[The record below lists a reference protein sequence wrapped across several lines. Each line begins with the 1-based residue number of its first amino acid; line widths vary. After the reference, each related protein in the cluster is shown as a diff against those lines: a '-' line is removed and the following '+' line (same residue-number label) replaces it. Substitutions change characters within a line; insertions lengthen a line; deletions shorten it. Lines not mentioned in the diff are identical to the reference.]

1 MKLEKLK
8 KNNSNYPSTLRH
20 SLGYLPTILLK
31 EIIED
36 KILDKKDLEKE
47 VKFPK
52 SFSFQTTCL
61 YIDISHFFEKKYNE
75 KNKED
80 NINNEINDN
89 NNNRKKKSKKTQS
102 NDLDEIISP
111 EFYYFCIN
119 RYYEKLISIITNHG
133 GDVLFQGN
141 GIYAI
146 WPPEKKESDS
156 NISNADIN
164 FDENIKSEKKLMLCL
179 KAIQCAVE
187 IKKNSIMEIKQGC
200 TFISTIGCSIG
211 ECKFIIFQGMNLKY
225 DYIVLGDALKN
236 SCDCCQKDETGGQ
249 IIIGAKLINI
259 VNEYYK
265 LKEFYVD
272 GIKYCSVLEPKNRE
286 SQIKNNKATVNLIK
300 NNFSL
305 EQIALN
311 NQKISKFNHEVIFNL
326 FQRNIFDEK
335 WLKEIKNV
343 TLLFLRMKMNQRDLD
358 DPNKLQELF
367 ILIQEIVLKNGG
379 SIHKLAFDHKGI
391 LIIICFGLSSISSGH
406 NEIKGVLS
414 SIELNNKLK
423 QANVYPFI
431 GIASGDLFCGLC
443 GTIGNRRE
451 YSVLGS
457 AFLNAITTVEK
468 AEIMYGDKKSG
479 NDNILMDEN
488 TMLMVDSKIPCKF
501 WKKIT
506 SYLGFELNL
515 FVPIKL
521 STIIHTHSEE
531 NLFPLIGSHLISVDT
546 DAEYEINEDFKK
558 EDYIIF
564 FEENILK
571 ELVATLNDYA
581 EKKSKTKIISISGP
595 VGCGKTMLL
604 QKSLKTFF
612 QMNPKL
618 REILCNSNYG
628 DDVPFV
634 FSSNLIFT
642 IGNDILLENEIKEY
656 RGLQLVLK
664 DIFNILYGDD
674 FYRKDTIN
682 LINKNDCGKYVEIFQ
697 KIFGIPE
704 LINYVDDIEE
714 LKQES
719 SFHKHML
726 INVNSFIYD
735 LFNKYK
741 QFLLSIY
748 KEKLSQYNLD
758 IPLIIIIEDFSLC
771 DECTQEFIY
780 YYLKQEHNPFLIIT
794 AYSFNLFPC
803 YNFLTKREKDL
814 FYDYENESIVKKF
827 KLNPYH
833 TEEKIANFCILLLN
847 ELRGVKLVS
856 VSPSLVKFLLNK
868 TFKGIPQFIQQLVL
882 NLYDNGFLIATKN
895 QNREL
900 IEDGRFKK
908 MIFYNDFTELNIPD
922 IIQKKV
928 GEIIDNHLDKLEIYI
943 LKIAAII
950 GDIFDLTKLKQAI
963 RIDNSANASM
973 SIFKDNFDYLLYEKL
988 YILESKNIIEVMY
1001 DLDIKNKYVVC
1012 KFSVPFLR
1020 EILYQRTPSEYRNQM
1035 HYVIGKLV
1043 KVSVMSK
1050 SHQKLRYMS
1059 DFMELGILEKH
1070 LKYSQVSI
1078 HDNFLNG
1085 KLSTTQLNNDNY
1097 LNINNLKT
1105 LIIRQICAKI
1115 KSIKINDDKNN
1126 MIKAGYIYKKSDGK
1140 LTWENRYFV
1149 LTTNR
1154 VLYFYNEI
1162 DYKERNK
1169 SPLGVFYLQNLF
1181 NVKLLTDGSVG
1192 GKKNI
1197 ISLIVNEWF
1206 KKGEVMKSRIY
1217 YLSVEDREESYKWA
1231 ITFNILKIKAFYENY
1246 CFSFGYVNFPLYSTN
1261 KNEFTFKQKKIKIKL
1276 PKKSLFK
1283 EIFQGRQIIKRMSIF
1298 SPYLSLGRVENRL
1311 SADEFENFLI
1321 KQIFIYAK
1329 YLIKHSIAIFMGNI
1343 QIGLSKET
1351 HEYEDSKIF
1360 FKFADHYDFVNPFF
1374 LKNKIYKEERDSK
1387 NVRRATEVLALKY
1400 KEEKNNNNIYSS
1412 NTNDYTEK
1420 QLNYFNKYYK
1430 NHFFHQ
1436 EKIKFIKKKNFKNL
1450 QDVQIT
1456 KLVSNGH
1463 ITKEP
1468 QPEYLFFR
1476 NTEEPQVDK
1485 EDYLKYIEYTD
1496 NDGRLK
1502 EQYRRMD
1509 SGSVS
1514 KDSNSSITKHRKTKI
1529 EFMINKRESMFMN
1542 TNSESTNSDQN
1553 APIFDFLNKKN
1564 SERKKKLLYTELR
1577 GSKAN
1582 AISDISSSGIGSS
1595 EEDKKGNSDNDTNKI
1610 LLSDIIKSESNE
1622 SGSQDEN
1629 NDKNGKKSKN
1639 KKKKK
1644 NHKDKS
1650 RNKAKSKKK
1659 SKSDNQSNKKN
1670 IQNKRKVLKSS
1681 LKKRNII
1688 NNKEKDKEVEKEI
1701 EKEKKNII
1709 GSKDNNKKE
1718 DKKEKNINLNIKKI
1732 ESKKF
1737 ENESNESIESNKNL
1751 FGSLSLGIKSN
1762 NNEEIKY
1769 LSDTNKN
1776 ISIDNRNTT
1785 LNKSDNSQDNRESGK
1800 FGASQNN
1807 FKELLKKQI
1816 EGQKTIQKPN
1826 IVEPNIVQP
1835 NIVRRAT
1842 RTKNVVEKESS
1853 IVKSILISEEKSNIE
1868 EIISKK
1874 SSSGHFLFTLNG
1886 ENKSEKSEGKNSINK
1901 KQIFGVKEDK
1911 KGKKNLIDKVDDKV
1925 EKKSLFGMKEE
1936 KNDKRG
1942 KIEQIIAI
1950 HEIISSSSQKK
1961 EPNTLI
1967 SNNLNKENSSNTISS
1982 IDNNIESVKNMNGSN
1997 YHSIN
2002 KLLLDIGSRRN
2013 RRRKSNITNSFY
2025 KNKSIYT
2032 IGDMVSYSSIQSNI
2046 LFNNNQDTYYHR
2058 RNSNLNLQI
2067 LRCNSTKNVSNKNNI
2082 NLLNNNLKII
2092 NDEKSNNNSTQ
2103 NSGGDS
2109 LSLINKLKNL
2119 NLSLENERANLN
2131 LLKNIKISKKKLNN
2145 INNDKIGNNKGNN
2158 NSIFSKTPKVGR
2170 IQSRNFDKKKK
2181 YKSKVSSYDVNSA
2194 STKSTVGTF
2203 NYPDVFYISGENNLH
2218 KKIHVSSLFS
2228 KLKAIQNNNIYE

>member
-1 MKLEKLK
+1 MKLERLK

-36 KILDKKDLEKE
+36 KILDKKELEKE

-61 YIDISHFFEKKYNE
+61 YIDISHFFENNYDKT
-75 KNKED
+75 NKEE
-80 NINNEINDN
+80 NVNNDNDN
-89 NNNRKKKSKKTQS
+89 NNNNNKKKNSKKTKLD
-102 NDLDEIISP
+102 DLDEIISP

-133 GDVLFQGN
+133 GDVIFQGN

-146 WPPEKKESDS
+146 WPPDKKESDS
-156 NISNADIN
+156 NISNTDMN
-164 FDENIKSEKKLMLCL
+164 FDENINSEKKLMLCL
-179 KAIQCAVE
+179 KAIQCAME

-225 DYIVLGDALKN
+225 DYIVLGDALKG
-236 SCDCCQKDETGGQ
+236 SCDCCQKDEIGGQ
-249 IIIGAKLINI
+249 IIIGTKLINI
-259 VNEYYK
+259 VSEYFK
-265 LKEFYVD
+265 LKEFYID
-272 GIKYCSVLEPKNRE
+272 GIKYCSVLEPKSKE

-311 NQKISKFNHEVIFNL
+311 NHKISKFNHEIIFNL

-343 TLLFLRMKMNQRDLD
+343 TLLFLRMKMNQKDLD

-367 ILIQEIVLKNGG
+367 ILMQEIVLKNGG

-391 LIIICFGLSSISSGH
+391 LIIICFGLTNISSGC
-406 NEIKGVLS
+406 NEIKGVLT
-414 SIELNNKLK
+414 SIELNHKLK

-431 GIASGDLFCGLC
+431 GITSGDLFCGLC
-443 GTIGNRRE
+443 GTVGNRRE

-479 NDNILMDEN
+479 NDNILMDET
-488 TMLMVDSKIPCKF
+488 TMIMVDSKIPCKF

-506 SYLGFELNL
+506 SDLGFELNL
-515 FVPIKL
+515 FVPVKI
-521 STIIHTHSEE
+521 STVVHTHSED
-531 NLFPLIGSHLISVDT
+531 NLFPLIGNHLISVDN
-546 DAEYEINEDFKK
+546 DAEYKINEDFKK
-558 EDYIIF
+558 EDYIIY

-571 ELVATLNDYA
+571 ELVETLNDYV
-581 EKKSKTKIISISGP
+581 EQKSKAKIISIYGP
-595 VGCGKTMLL
+595 AGCGKTMLL

-642 IGNDILLENEIKEY
+642 IGNNILLENEIKEY
-656 RGLQLVLK
+656 RALQLVLK

-697 KIFGIPE
+697 KIFEIPE
-704 LINYVDDIEE
+704 LINNVDDIED
-714 LKQES
+714 LRQES
-719 SFHKHML
+719 SFHRHLL
-726 INVNSFIYD
+726 ININSFIYD
-735 LFNKYK
+735 LFNQYK
-741 QFLLSIY
+741 QFLSSIY

-758 IPLIIIIEDFSLC
+758 IPLIIIIEDFNLC
-771 DECTQEFIY
+771 DECTQDFIF
-780 YYLKQEHNPFLIIT
+780 YYLKQENNPFLIIT

-803 YNFLTKREKDL
+803 YNFLTKREKDV

-827 KLNPYH
+827 KLNPFE
-833 TEEKIANFCILLLN
+833 TEEKISNFCISLLN
-847 ELRGVKLVS
+847 ELRGVKIVS

-882 NLYDNGFLIATKN
+882 NLYDNGFLILTKT
-895 QNREL
+895 QNKEL
-900 IEDGRFKK
+900 IEDERFKK

-928 GEIIDNHLDKLEIYI
+928 GEIIDNYLDKIEVYI

-973 SIFKDNFDYLLYEKL
+973 SIFKDNCDYFLYEKL
-988 YILESKNIIEVMY
+988 YILESKNIIEIMY

-1012 KFSVPFLR
+1012 KFSIPFLR
-1020 EILYQRTPSEYRNQM
+1020 ETLYQRTPSEYRNQM

-1059 DFMELGILEKH
+1059 DIMELGILEKH

-1197 ISLIVNEWF
+1197 IALIVNEWF
-1206 KKGEVMKSRIY
+1206 KKGEVMKSRTY

-1276 PKKSLFK
+1276 PKKNVFQD
-1283 EIFQGRQIIKRMSIF
+1283 IFQGRQIMKRMSIF

-1311 SADEFENFLI
+1311 STVEYENYVI
-1321 KQIFIYAK
+1321 KQILIYLK
-1329 YLIKHSIAIFMGNI
+1329 FLIKHSFAIFIGNI

-1351 HEYEDSKIF
+1351 HEYEDSKLF

-1374 LKNKIYKEERDSK
+1374 LKSKIYKEDRDSK
-1387 NVRRATEVLALKY
+1387 NVRRAVDVLTVKY
-1400 KEEKNNNNIYSS
+1400 KEEKNNNNLYSS
-1412 NTNDYTEK
+1412 NKNDYTEK

-1436 EKIKFIKKKNFKNL
+1436 EKINFTKKKGLNNL
-1450 QDVQIT
+1450 KDVQT
-1456 KLVSNGH
+1456 SKLIVNGRVA
-1463 ITKEP
+1463 KGA
-1468 QPEYLFFR
+1468 QPEYLYFR
-1476 NTEEPQVDK
+1476 NTEEPQIDK

-1502 EQYRRMD
+1502 EQYRRLD
-1509 SGSVS
+1509 SGSIS
-1514 KDSNSSITKHRKTKI
+1514 KDSTSSITKHRKTKI
-1529 EFMINKRESMFMN
+1529 EFMVNKRESMFMN
-1542 TNSESTNSDQN
+1542 TTNSDNKNSEQN

-1564 SERKKKLLYTELR
+1564 NERKKKILYTELR
-1577 GSKAN
+1577 GSKTN
-1582 AISDISSSGIGSS
+1582 LLSDVSSSGIGSS
-1595 EEDKKGNSDNDTNKI
+1595 EEEKKEGSDNDTNKL
-1610 LLSDIIKSESNE
+1610 LLSDIIKSEPNE
-1622 SGSQDEN
+1622 SGSNKDNKEEKEN
-1629 NDKNGKKSKN
+1629 KDKKG
-1639 KKKKK
+1639 KKKK
-1644 NHKDKS
+1644 NKKDKS
-1650 RNKAKSKKK
+1650 RNKTKSKKK
-1659 SKSDNQSNKKN
+1659 SKSYNKISNKDKQSSQKVKKGILKKKN
-1670 IQNKRKVLKSS
+1670 KKSNKEQEEEEKRKEKEED
-1681 LKKRNII
+1681 KE
-1688 NNKEKDKEVEKEI
+1688 KEKDKKKIVKKNENR
-1701 EKEKKNII
+1701 KEKIK
-1709 GSKDNNKKE
+1709 
-1718 DKKEKNINLNIKKI
+1718 NIKKI
-1732 ESKKF
+1732 ENKKF
-1737 ENESNESIESNKNL
+1737 ENDSNDSIESNKNF
-1751 FGSLSLGIKSN
+1751 FGSLSIGTKSN

-1769 LSDTNKN
+1769 ISDTTKN
-1776 ISIDNRNTT
+1776 ISIDNRNNII
-1785 LNKSDNSQDNRESGK
+1785 NKSDIYQDNRESGK
-1800 FGASQNN
+1800 FGISQNN

-1816 EGQKTIQKPN
+1816 EGQKTN
-1826 IVEPNIVQP
+1826 FQP
-1835 NIVRRAT
+1835 NVVVRRTA
-1842 RTKNVVEKESS
+1842 RTKNVVEKDS
-1853 IVKSILISEEKSNIE
+1853 IVKTILITEEKSNME
-1868 EIISKK
+1868 ENNSN
-1874 SSSGHFLFTLNG
+1874 SNSGHFLFTLNG
-1886 ENKSEKSEGKNSINK
+1886 ENKSEKSEDKKENEK
-1901 KQIFGVKEDK
+1901 KQLFGINEYKEKKKDLIDKNEDNNDINNLVRIKEDK
-1911 KGKKNLIDKVDDKV
+1911 KDKKTKKETNIVENELIT
-1925 EKKSLFGMKEE
+1925 
-1936 KNDKRG
+1936 
-1942 KIEQIIAI
+1942 
-1950 HEIISSSSQKK
+1950 SSSQKK
-1961 EPNTLI
+1961 G
-1967 SNNLNKENSSNTISS
+1967 SNNLNKEISSNTISS

-2013 RRRKSNITNSFY
+2013 RRRKSNITITNSFY
-2025 KNKSIYT
+2025 KAKSIYA
-2032 IGDMVSYSSIQSNI
+2032 IGDIISYSSSQSNV

-2058 RNSNLNLQI
+2058 RNSNFNLQI
-2067 LRCNSTKNVSNKNNI
+2067 LRCNSTQNINTKNNI
-2082 NLLNNNLKII
+2082 GFLNNNIRFI
-2092 NDEKSNNNSTQ
+2092 NNEKSNNNSTQ
-2103 NSGGDS
+2103 NSGALDS

-2131 LLKNIKISKKKLNN
+2131 LLKNIKMSKKKLDI
-2145 INNDKIGNNKGNN
+2145 INNGKNGKSKK
-2158 NSIFSKTPKVGR
+2158 SIS
-2170 IQSRNFDKKKK
+2170 FDK
-2181 YKSKVSSYDVNSA
+2181 
-2194 STKSTVGTF
+2194 
-2203 NYPDVFYISGENNLH
+2203 
-2218 KKIHVSSLFS
+2218 
-2228 KLKAIQNNNIYE
+2228 

>member
-36 KILDKKDLEKE
+36 RILDKKGLENE

-80 NINNEINDN
+80 NINDEINDN
-89 NNNRKKKSKKTQS
+89 NNKKKKSKKTQS

-379 SIHKLAFDHKGI
+379 SIHKLSFDHKGI

-521 STIIHTHSEE
+521 STIIHTHSED

-803 YNFLTKREKDL
+803 YNFLTKREKHL

-1329 YLIKHSIAIFMGNI
+1329 YLIKHSIAIFIGNI

-1374 LKNKIYKEERDSK
+1374 
-1387 NVRRATEVLALKY
+1387 
-1400 KEEKNNNNIYSS
+1400 
-1412 NTNDYTEK
+1412 
-1420 QLNYFNKYYK
+1420 
-1430 NHFFHQ
+1430 
-1436 EKIKFIKKKNFKNL
+1436 
-1450 QDVQIT
+1450 
-1456 KLVSNGH
+1456 
-1463 ITKEP
+1463 
-1468 QPEYLFFR
+1468 
-1476 NTEEPQVDK
+1476 
-1485 EDYLKYIEYTD
+1485 
-1496 NDGRLK
+1496 
-1502 EQYRRMD
+1502 
-1509 SGSVS
+1509 
-1514 KDSNSSITKHRKTKI
+1514 
-1529 EFMINKRESMFMN
+1529 
-1542 TNSESTNSDQN
+1542 
-1553 APIFDFLNKKN
+1553 
-1564 SERKKKLLYTELR
+1564 
-1577 GSKAN
+1577 
-1582 AISDISSSGIGSS
+1582 
-1595 EEDKKGNSDNDTNKI
+1595 
-1610 LLSDIIKSESNE
+1610 
-1622 SGSQDEN
+1622 
-1629 NDKNGKKSKN
+1629 
-1639 KKKKK
+1639 
-1644 NHKDKS
+1644 
-1650 RNKAKSKKK
+1650 
-1659 SKSDNQSNKKN
+1659 
-1670 IQNKRKVLKSS
+1670 
-1681 LKKRNII
+1681 
-1688 NNKEKDKEVEKEI
+1688 
-1701 EKEKKNII
+1701 
-1709 GSKDNNKKE
+1709 
-1718 DKKEKNINLNIKKI
+1718 
-1732 ESKKF
+1732 
-1737 ENESNESIESNKNL
+1737 
-1751 FGSLSLGIKSN
+1751 
-1762 NNEEIKY
+1762 
-1769 LSDTNKN
+1769 
-1776 ISIDNRNTT
+1776 
-1785 LNKSDNSQDNRESGK
+1785 
-1800 FGASQNN
+1800 
-1807 FKELLKKQI
+1807 
-1816 EGQKTIQKPN
+1816 
-1826 IVEPNIVQP
+1826 
-1835 NIVRRAT
+1835 
-1842 RTKNVVEKESS
+1842 
-1853 IVKSILISEEKSNIE
+1853 
-1868 EIISKK
+1868 
-1874 SSSGHFLFTLNG
+1874 
-1886 ENKSEKSEGKNSINK
+1886 
-1901 KQIFGVKEDK
+1901 
-1911 KGKKNLIDKVDDKV
+1911 
-1925 EKKSLFGMKEE
+1925 
-1936 KNDKRG
+1936 
-1942 KIEQIIAI
+1942 
-1950 HEIISSSSQKK
+1950 
-1961 EPNTLI
+1961 
-1967 SNNLNKENSSNTISS
+1967 
-1982 IDNNIESVKNMNGSN
+1982 
-1997 YHSIN
+1997 
-2002 KLLLDIGSRRN
+2002 
-2013 RRRKSNITNSFY
+2013 
-2025 KNKSIYT
+2025 
-2032 IGDMVSYSSIQSNI
+2032 
-2046 LFNNNQDTYYHR
+2046 
-2058 RNSNLNLQI
+2058 
-2067 LRCNSTKNVSNKNNI
+2067 
-2082 NLLNNNLKII
+2082 
-2092 NDEKSNNNSTQ
+2092 
-2103 NSGGDS
+2103 
-2109 LSLINKLKNL
+2109 
-2119 NLSLENERANLN
+2119 
-2131 LLKNIKISKKKLNN
+2131 
-2145 INNDKIGNNKGNN
+2145 
-2158 NSIFSKTPKVGR
+2158 
-2170 IQSRNFDKKKK
+2170 
-2181 YKSKVSSYDVNSA
+2181 
-2194 STKSTVGTF
+2194 
-2203 NYPDVFYISGENNLH
+2203 
-2218 KKIHVSSLFS
+2218 
-2228 KLKAIQNNNIYE
+2228 

>member
-8 KNNSNYPSTLRH
+8 KNNSNYPTTLRH

-61 YIDISHFFEKKYNE
+61 YIDISHFFSNNYNAN
-75 KNKED
+75 NKEE
-80 NINNEINDN
+80 NNMNNAN
-89 NNNRKKKSKKTQS
+89 NNNNNKKKQSKKKQS

-133 GDVLFQGN
+133 GDVIFQGN

-146 WPPEKKESDS
+146 WPPEKIESDS
-156 NISNADIN
+156 NISNTDII
-164 FDENIKSEKKLMLCL
+164 FDENINSEKKLMLSL

-225 DYIVLGDALKN
+225 DYIVIGDALKN

-272 GIKYCSVLEPKNRE
+272 GIKYCSVLEPKSKE

-311 NQKISKFNHEVIFNL
+311 NHKISKFNHEVIYNI

-335 WLKEIKNV
+335 WLKEIKSV
-343 TLLFLRMKMNQRDLD
+343 TLLFLRMKMNQKDLD

-367 ILIQEIVLKNGG
+367 ILLQEIILKNGG
-379 SIHKLAFDHKGI
+379 NIHKLAFDYKGI
-391 LIIICFGLSSISSGH
+391 LIVICFGLSCISSGY
-406 NEIKGVLS
+406 NEIKGVLA

-431 GIASGDLFCGLC
+431 GITSGDLFCGLC
-443 GTIGNRRE
+443 GTVGNRRE
-451 YSVLGS
+451 YSVIGS
-457 AFLNAITTVEK
+457 AFLNALTAVEK

-501 WKKIT
+501 WKKVT
-506 SYLGFELNL
+506 SDLGFELNL

-521 STIIHTHSEE
+521 STIIHTHSED
-531 NLFPLIGSHLISVDT
+531 NLFPLIGSHLISVDN

-558 EDYIIF
+558 EDYIIY

-571 ELVATLNDYA
+571 EFVETLNDYS
-581 EKKSKTKIISISGP
+581 EKKLKTKIISISGP

-642 IGNDILLENEIKEY
+642 VGNDILLENDIKEY

-664 DIFNILYGDD
+664 DIFNILYSDD

-682 LINKNDCGKYVEIFQ
+682 LINKNDCGKYVGIFQ
-697 KIFGIPE
+697 KIFEIPE
-704 LINYVDDIEE
+704 LINNVDDIEE

-726 INVNSFIYD
+726 ININSFIYD
-735 LFNKYK
+735 LFNQYK
-741 QFLLSIY
+741 QFLLAIY

-758 IPLIIIIEDFSLC
+758 IPLIIIIEDFNLC
-771 DECTQEFIY
+771 DDCTQDFIF

-827 KLNPYH
+827 RLSPYH
-833 TEEKIANFCILLLN
+833 TEEKIANFCILILN
-847 ELRGVKLVS
+847 ELRGIKIDS
-856 VSPSLVKFLLNK
+856 VSPSLVKFLLDK

-882 NLYDNGFLIATKN
+882 SLYDNDFIIVTKS
-895 QNREL
+895 QNKEL
-900 IEDGRFKK
+900 IEDERFKK
-908 MIFYNDFTELNIPD
+908 MIFYNDFTELSIPD
-922 IIQKKV
+922 IIQKKL
-928 GEIIDNHLDKLEIYI
+928 GEIIDNYLDKLEIYI

-973 SIFKDNFDYLLYEKL
+973 SIFKDNCDYFLYEKL

-1012 KFSVPFLR
+1012 KFSIPFLR

-1035 HYVIGKLV
+1035 HYIIGKLV

-1059 DFMELGILEKH
+1059 DFMELGMLEKH
-1070 LKYSQVSI
+1070 LKYGQVSI

-1115 KSIKINDDKNN
+1115 KSIKINDDKDN

-1154 VLYFYNEI
+1154 VLYFYNEV

-1206 KKGEVMKSRIY
+1206 KKGEVMKSRTY
-1217 YLSVEDREESYKWA
+1217 YLSVEDREESFKWA

-1261 KNEFTFKQKKIKIKL
+1261 KNEFSFKQKKIKIKL
-1276 PKKSLFK
+1276 PKNNVFQDIFKS
-1283 EIFQGRQIIKRMSIF
+1283 RQAIKRMSIF

-1311 SADEFENFLI
+1311 TTVEFENYMNKQLLI
-1321 KQIFIYAK
+1321 HIKF
-1329 YLIKHSIAIFMGNI
+1329 LIKHSIAIFIGNI

-1351 HEYEDSKIF
+1351 HEYEDSKLF
-1360 FKFADHYDFVNPFF
+1360 FKFNEHYDFVNPFF
-1374 LKNKIYKEERDSK
+1374 LKNKIHKEERDSK
-1387 NVRRATEVLALKY
+1387 NVRRAIEVLALKY
-1400 KEEKNNNNIYSS
+1400 KEEKNNINLYSS
-1412 NTNDYTEK
+1412 NKNDYTEK
-1420 QLNYFNKYYK
+1420 QLDYFNKYYK

-1436 EKIKFIKKKNFKNL
+1436 EKINFTKKKTLSNL
-1450 QDVQIT
+1450 QDVQTNKLVLNGRIT
-1456 KLVSNGH
+1456 KD
-1463 ITKEP
+1463 P
-1468 QPEYLFFR
+1468 PPEYLFFR
-1476 NTEEPQVDK
+1476 NTEEPQIDK

-1509 SGSVS
+1509 SGSIS
-1514 KDSNSSITKHRKTKI
+1514 KDSSSSITKKRKTKI
-1529 EFMINKRESMFMN
+1529 EFMINKRESMF
-1542 TNSESTNSDQN
+1542 SNSDSKNGEQN

-1564 SERKKKLLYTELR
+1564 TERKKKLLYTELR
-1577 GSKAN
+1577 GSKVL
-1582 AISDISSSGIGSS
+1582 SDVSSSGIGSS
-1595 EEDKKGNSDNDTNKI
+1595 EEEKGGNSDNDSNKI

-1622 SGSQDEN
+1622 SGSDEKD
-1629 NDKNGKKSKN
+1629 DKNEKN
-1639 KKKKK
+1639 KKKIK
-1644 NHKDKS
+1644 NKKDKS
-1650 RNKAKSKKK
+1650 RNKSKSKKK
-1659 SKSDNQSNKKN
+1659 SKSYNKNSKKNLVSNK
-1670 IQNKRKVLKSS
+1670 RVLRSS
-1681 LKKRNII
+1681 LKKRHQ
-1688 NNKEKDKEVEKEI
+1688 NNNNEKEEEKEEKKEEKK
-1701 EKEKKNII
+1701 EKEKKEKKEKKGKKNSII
-1709 GSKDNNKKE
+1709 IKDNNKKE
-1718 DKKEKNINLNIKKI
+1718 NKKEKNKNFDIKKI
-1732 ESKKF
+1732 ENKKF
-1737 ENESNESIESNKNL
+1737 ENDSNGSIDSNKNL
-1751 FGSLSLGIKSN
+1751 FGSLSLGEKSN
-1762 NNEEIKY
+1762 NKEELKY
-1769 LSDTNKN
+1769 VSDTNKN
-1776 ISIDNRNTT
+1776 TSTDNRNTT
-1785 LNKSDNSQDNRESGK
+1785 LNKSDIFQDNRESGK
-1800 FGASQNN
+1800 FGVIQNN

-1816 EGQKTIQKPN
+1816 EGQKSIM
-1826 IVEPNIVQP
+1826 QP
-1835 NIVRRAT
+1835 NIVRRST
-1842 RTKNVVEKESS
+1842 RTKNVLEKESS
-1853 IVKSILISEEKSNIE
+1853 IVKTILISEEKSNLE
-1868 EIISKK
+1868 ENNSNEKK
-1874 SSSGHFLFTLNG
+1874 SNSGQFLFTLNG
-1886 ENKSEKSEGKNSINK
+1886 ENKSEKSESKNSLK
-1901 KQIFGVKEDK
+1901 KMQLNGVNEPVKEKKKKKDLKDKDEDNVDKENSFGMKTKKNDK
-1911 KGKKNLIDKVDDKV
+1911 KGKV
-1925 EKKSLFGMKEE
+1925 EQVIVE
-1936 KNDKRG
+1936 N
-1942 KIEQIIAI
+1942 
-1950 HEIISSSSQKK
+1950 EIISSSSQKK
-1961 EPNTLI
+1961 DLL
-1967 SNNLNKENSSNTISS
+1967 SNNLNKDISSNTISS

-2025 KNKSIYT
+2025 KHKSIYT
-2032 IGDMVSYSSIQSNI
+2032 IGDMVSYSSSQSNI
-2046 LFNNNQDTYYHR
+2046 LFNNNQDTYHHR
-2058 RNSNLNLQI
+2058 RNSNFNLQI
-2067 LRCNSTKNVSNKNNI
+2067 LRCNSTQNIKNKNNI
-2082 NLLNNNLKII
+2082 SFLNNNLRFI
-2092 NDEKSNNNSTQ
+2092 NNEKSNNNSTQ
-2103 NSGGDS
+2103 NSGALDS

-2131 LLKNIKISKKKLNN
+2131 LLKNIKISKKKLDS
-2145 INNDKIGNNKGNN
+2145 INNDKNANNKGNIN
-2158 NSIFSKTPKVGR
+2158 FILSKTPKVGR
-2170 IQSRNFDKKKK
+2170 IQSRNFEKKKK
-2181 YKSKVSSYDVNSA
+2181 YKSKVSSYDVNTA

-2203 NYPDVFYISGENNLH
+2203 NYPDVYYINGENNLH
-2218 KKIHVSSLFS
+2218 KKIHISSLFS
-2228 KLKAIQNNNIYE
+2228 KLKAVQNNNMYE

>member
-1 MKLEKLK
+1 MKLERLK

-36 KILDKKDLEKE
+36 KILDKKDSEKE

-61 YIDISHFFEKKYNE
+61 YIDISHFFENNYNE
-75 KNKED
+75 NNKEE
-80 NINNEINDN
+80 NINNDN
-89 NNNRKKKSKKTQS
+89 NNNKKKKPKKKQS

-133 GDVLFQGN
+133 GDVIFQGN

-146 WPPEKKESDS
+146 WPPEKKELDS
-156 NISNADIN
+156 NISNTDIN
-164 FDENIKSEKKLMLCL
+164 FDENINSEKKLMLCL

-187 IKKNSIMEIKQGC
+187 IKKNSIMEIKKGC

-265 LKEFYVD
+265 LKEFYID
-272 GIKYCSVLEPKNRE
+272 GIKYCSVLEPKSRE

-311 NQKISKFNHEVIFNL
+311 NHKISKFNHEVIFNL
-326 FQRNIFDEK
+326 FQRNIIDEK
-335 WLKEIKNV
+335 WLKEIKSV
-343 TLLFLRMKMNQRDLD
+343 TLLFLRMKMNQKDLD

-367 ILIQEIVLKNGG
+367 ILMQEIVLKNGG

-391 LIIICFGLSSISSGH
+391 LIIMCFGLISISSGY
-406 NEIKGVLS
+406 NEIKGVLT

-431 GIASGDLFCGLC
+431 GITSGDLFCGLC

-506 SYLGFELNL
+506 SYMGFELNL

-521 STIIHTHSEE
+521 STIVHTHSED
-531 NLFPLIGSHLISVDT
+531 NLFPLIGNHLLSVDS

-558 EDYIIF
+558 EDYIIY

-571 ELVATLNDYA
+571 ELVETLNDYV
-581 EKKSKTKIISISGP
+581 EKKIKTKIISISGP
-595 VGCGKTMLL
+595 AGCGKTMLL

-642 IGNDILLENEIKEY
+642 IGNDILLENDIKEY
-656 RGLQLVLK
+656 RGLQLVIK
-664 DIFNILYGDD
+664 DIFNVLYSDD

-697 KIFGIPE
+697 KIFEIPE
-704 LINYVDDIEE
+704 LINNVDDIEE
-714 LKQES
+714 FKQES

-726 INVNSFIYD
+726 ININSFIYD
-735 LFNKYK
+735 LFNQYK
-741 QFLLSIY
+741 QFLLAIY

-758 IPLIIIIEDFSLC
+758 IPLIIIIEDFNLC

-814 FYDYENESIVKKF
+814 FFDYENESVVKKF

-847 ELRGVKLVS
+847 ELRGVQIVS
-856 VSPSLVKFLLNK
+856 VSPSLVKFLLDK

-882 NLYDNGFLIATKN
+882 NLYDNGFLIVTKN
-895 QNREL
+895 QNKEL
-900 IEDGRFKK
+900 IEDERFKK

-928 GEIIDNHLDKLEIYI
+928 GEIIDNYLDKLEIYI
-943 LKIAAII
+943 LKVAAII

-973 SIFKDNFDYLLYEKL
+973 SIFKDNCDYFLYEKL

-1059 DFMELGILEKH
+1059 DIMELGILEKH

-1162 DYKERNK
+1162 DYKERNR

-1246 CFSFGYVNFPLYSTN
+1246 CFSFGFVNFPLYSTN

-1276 PKKSLFK
+1276 PKKSIFQD
-1283 EIFQGRQIIKRMSIF
+1283 IFQGRQIIKRMSIF

-1311 SADEFENFLI
+1311 STVELENYII
-1321 KQIFIYAK
+1321 KQILIYVK
-1329 YLIKHSIAIFMGNI
+1329 FLIKHSIAIFMGNI

-1360 FKFADHYDFVNPFF
+1360 YKFADHYDFVNPFF
-1374 LKNKIYKEERDSK
+1374 LKSKIYKEERDSK
-1387 NVRRATEVLALKY
+1387 NVRRAIEVLTLKY

-1412 NTNDYTEK
+1412 NKNDYTEK

-1436 EKIKFIKKKNFKNL
+1436 EKIKFTKKKNLNNL
-1450 QDVQIT
+1450 EDVQT
-1456 KLVSNGH
+1456 NKLILNGH
-1463 ITKEP
+1463 LTKEP
-1468 QPEYLFFR
+1468 QPDYLFFR
-1476 NTEEPQVDK
+1476 NTEEPQIDK

-1496 NDGRLK
+1496 NDGRLT

-1509 SGSVS
+1509 SGSIS
-1514 KDSNSSITKHRKTKI
+1514 KDSNSSITKHRKTRI

-1542 TNSESTNSDQN
+1542 TNSDSKNSEQN

-1564 SERKKKLLYTELR
+1564 SERKKKILYTELR
-1577 GSKAN
+1577 GSKVN
-1582 AISDISSSGIGSS
+1582 TLSDVSSSGIGSS

-1629 NDKNGKKSKN
+1629 KNKNGKKDKN

-1659 SKSDNQSNKKN
+1659 SKSLNKNSKKN
-1670 IQNKRKVLKSS
+1670 IQNNKKVLKSS
-1681 LKKRNII
+1681 LKKRNLI
-1688 NNKEKDKEVEKEI
+1688 NNKEKDKDEEKEI
-1701 EKEKKNII
+1701 IKEKVNII
-1709 GSKDNNKKE
+1709 SNKDNSKKG
-1718 DKKEKNINLNIKKI
+1718 DKKEKNKNLNIKKI
-1732 ESKKF
+1732 ENKKF

-1751 FGSLSLGIKSN
+1751 FGSLNLGIKTN
-1762 NNEEIKY
+1762 NKEEIKY
-1769 LSDTNKN
+1769 VSDTNKN
-1776 ISIDNRNTT
+1776 TSIDNRNIS
-1785 LNKSDNSQDNRESGK
+1785 LNKSDIFQDKRESGK

-1807 FKELLKKQI
+1807 FKDLLKKQI
-1816 EGQKTIQKPN
+1816 EDQKSIL
-1826 IVEPNIVQP
+1826 QP
-1835 NIVRRAT
+1835 NIVRRRT

-1853 IVKSILISEEKSNIE
+1853 IVKTILISEEKSNIE
-1868 EIISKK
+1868 DNNSKK
-1874 SSSGHFLFTLNG
+1874 SNSGHFLFTLNG
-1886 ENKSEKSEGKNSINK
+1886 ENKSEKSEDKNSINK
-1901 KQIFGVKEDK
+1901 KQLFGVNEYKKEK
-1911 KGKKNLIDKVDDKV
+1911 KDLIDKDE
-1925 EKKSLFGMKEE
+1925 EKIDEKNSFGMKEE
-1936 KNDKRG
+1936 KSDKNG
-1942 KIEQIIAI
+1942 KIEHIIVEN
-1950 HEIISSSSQKK
+1950 EIISSSSQKK
-1961 EPNTLI
+1961 DPNTLV
-1967 SNNLNKENSSNTISS
+1967 SNNLNKEISSNTISS

-2025 KNKSIYT
+2025 KHKNIFNM
-2032 IGDMVSYSSIQSNI
+2032 GDMISYSSSQSNI
-2046 LFNNNQDTYYHR
+2046 LFNNNQDTYLHR
-2058 RNSNLNLQI
+2058 RNSNFNLQI
-2067 LRCNSTKNVSNKNNI
+2067 LRCNSTQNVKNKNNI
-2082 NLLNNNLKII
+2082 SFLNNNLRFI
-2092 NDEKSNNNSTQ
+2092 NNEKSNNNSTQ
-2103 NSGGDS
+2103 NSGAPDS

-2131 LLKNIKISKKKLNN
+2131 LLKNIKISKKKLNI
-2145 INNDKIGNNKGNN
+2145 INNNKNGNNKGNIN
-2158 NSIFSKTPKVGR
+2158 FILSKSPKVR
-2170 IQSRNFDKKKK
+2170 QIQSRNFDKKKK
-2181 YKSKVSSYDVNSA
+2181 YKSKVSSYDVNTT

-2218 KKIHVSSLFS
+2218 KKIHISSLFS